1 MPHLPLLILCF
12 SPERMP
18 GVSMTLMLSSTG
30 LGSWAHTNLHG
41 WEETCGEPLF
51 CPCLPLRHPR
61 FGPIPT
67 SPALGR
73 GSDAQPPFH
82 ADSQPQVRA
91 APTVDQDLYLEEAP
105 GGILRGLCL
114 WPLLAGTQGCPAL
127 DPCPPP
133 GAQSGRIVEV
143 CTRTTMIWVPWD
155 QHPQEVK

>member
-1 MPHLPLLILCF
+1 
-12 SPERMP
+12 MP

-41 WEETCGEPLF
+41 WEETRGELLF
-51 CPCLPLRHPR
+51 CPCLLGTLVLVPYQPLLPWAEVPMLSHLSMQTP
-61 FGPIPT
+61 
-67 SPALGR
+67 SPKLE
-73 GSDAQPPFH
+73 QPP
-82 ADSQPQVRA
+82 QW
-91 APTVDQDLYLEEAP
+91 TQDLYLEEAP

-114 WPLLAGTQGCPAL
+114 WPLQAGTPGCPAL

-155 QHPQEVK
+155 QHPQEVT